1 MKKPGKIL
9 FFIVLFLFTGHICL
23 AQDLFQQRDTL
34 RLMIKKDQSA
44 GEVRVQN
51 KNENVNKQGGD
62 IGKNVATRTVKQ
74 VKGARPDMSKA
85 RGARPP
91 VIVRPSG
98 SRIPKGVGRPAGA
111 GRIGRK

>member
-1 MKKPGKIL
+1 MKNPGKIL
-9 FFIVLFLFTGHICL
+9 FFIIFFLFTGHISF
-23 AQDLFQQRDTL
+23 AKDSFQQRDTL
-34 RLMIKKDQSA
+34 QLKINKSESAVEIK
-44 GEVRVQN
+44 GQN
-51 KNENVNKQGGD
+51 RNENVNRQGENP
-62 IGKNVATRTVKQ
+62 GKNNATKAVKQ

-111 GRIGRK
+111 GKGARK

>member
-9 FFIVLFLFTGHICL
+9 FFIILFLFTGHICL

-34 RLMIKKDQSA
+34 QLMIKKNQSA
-44 GEVRVQN
+44 GEVKEQN
-51 KNENVNKQGGD
+51 KNENINKQGGNL
-62 IGKNVATRTVKQ
+62 GNNNATRTVKQ

-85 RGARPP
+85 KGARPP

-111 GRIGRK
+111 GRSGHK